1 MSRCHVATQLG
12 LRMSQQSQLPVL
24 PLSWPRGLRNSSET
38 SWASS
43 PTLSSSLLLAF
54 SSVSHRKDRRASER
68 RLSLT
73 LLPVSTQP
81 PLLTPIGTTLRIPL
95 PGLHQFRLLPR
106 EDSSSPVGNTHP
118 VLTRWPLARHLL
130 SPSLS
135 VLWGLSSST
144 SPGRLAQ
151 SHRVSRSHRLLYE
164 RHHPIYQGQRSSH
177 LFGGTAL
184 VLRGWPSQP
193 PSASR
198 GCDPP
203 SSMRVTLRGR
213 WRRQR
218 NDWECGDLR

>member
-24 PLSWPRGLRNSSET
+24 PLSWPGDSGTQELFGDKLGLQPHPVFLSPSCFQFRFPQKRQKSSE
-38 SWASS
+38 
-43 PTLSSSLLLAF
+43 
-54 SSVSHRKDRRASER
+54 H
-68 RLSLT
+68 RLSPR
-73 LLPVSTQP
+73 LLPGSTQP

-164 RHHPIYQGQRSSH
+164 RHHHIYQG
-177 LFGGTAL
+177 
-184 VLRGWPSQP
+184 
-193 PSASR
+193 
-198 GCDPP
+198 
-203 SSMRVTLRGR
+203 
-213 WRRQR
+213 
-218 NDWECGDLR
+218 